1 MRWSG
6 CLMSFLLGVPVAHA
20 GDVPL
25 SLESAVEQALR
36 SAPQL
41 DARAEGADA
50 ARSLTVS
57 AGRLPDPQLIL
68 GVDNLPVS
76 GPDALSATRDAM
88 TMRKVGLMQEFP
100 SARKRRLQRERAEAE
115 AGVAD
120 AELQQS
126 RLEVARDVAAAWIR
140 RATAEVS
147 LRELMALEPEV
158 ALQAD
163 AVRAAVASG
172 RSTTAEA
179 LAADTE
185 VGQFANRILQMR
197 SEVRKATLDLGR
209 WIDVDPSQPLAAM
222 PSFDELATPAAA
234 LLASADQQGPMLPYE
249 SRMAAARAEV
259 DLADAERRPDWS
271 AELVFAKRAPDLS
284 NMVMLQFRVG
294 LPLFTRHRQDPVVS
308 ARHAD
313 LRRLEAER
321 ATALR
326 AYTTEL
332 KQMLADWE
340 LLGSQIRRYER
351 DLLPL
356 ARERSRAA
364 LAAYGAGRGELRAV
378 LEARRQEI
386 EFVLDHARLQGE
398 RGRDWAFLRFAS
410 PLQVRF

>member
-1 MRWSG
+1 LRG
-6 CLMSFLLGVPVAHA
+6 LTA
-20 GDVPL
+20 
-25 SLESAVEQALR
+25 LES
-36 SAPQL
+36 
-41 DARAEGADA
+41 
-50 ARSLTVS
+50 
-57 AGRLPDPQLIL
+57 
-68 GVDNLPVS
+68 
-76 GPDALSATRDAM
+76 
-88 TMRKVGLMQEFP
+88 
-100 SARKRRLQRERAEAE
+100 
-115 AGVAD
+115 
-120 AELQQS
+120 
-126 RLEVARDVAAAWIR
+126 
-140 RATAEVS
+140 
-147 LRELMALEPEV
+147 EV
-158 ALQAD
+158 ALQAE
-163 AVRAAVASG
+163 AVRAAVAAG

-179 LAADTE
+179 LAADTD

-197 SEVRKATLDLGR
+197 SEIRKATLDLGR

-222 PSFDELATPAAA
+222 PSFDELPTPAAV

-294 LPLFTRHRQDPVVS
+294 LPLFARHRQDPVVS

-313 LRRLEAER
+313 LRRLEAEH

-332 KQMLADWE
+332 QQMLADWE

-364 LAAYGAGRGELRAV
+364 LAAYGAGRGELRVV

-398 RGRDWAFLRFAS
+398 RGRDWAFLRFSS
-410 PLQVRF
+410 PLQARF

>member
-57 AGRLPDPQLIL
+57 AGRRPDPQLIL

-222 PSFDELATPAAA
+222 PSFDELPTPAAA

>member
-259 DLADAERRPDWS
+259 DLANAERRPDWS

>member
-197 SEVRKATLDLGR
+197 SEVRKATMDLGR

-222 PSFDELATPAAA
+222 PSCDELATPAAA

>member
-163 AVRAAVASG
+163 TVRAAVASG

-197 SEVRKATLDLGR
+197 SEIRKATLDLGR

-222 PSFDELATPAAA
+222 PSFDELPTPAAV